1 MEKATIGFLK
11 SVLSS
16 TEIDASEK
24 MILNIILN
32 AKGRNFWEMEQLGE
46 MLGMNRQ
53 LISKKIKSLIDK
65 GFIFRTKPK
74 GKRYYLTYAT
84 DKAKKQ
90 FLPNKKLENG
100 EVMQLFNK
108 VIKGD

>member
-1 MEKATIGFLK
+1 MEKTTIGFLK
-11 SVLSS
+11 SVLAS
-16 TEIDASEK
+16 TEIDANEK

-32 AKGRNFWEMEQLGE
+32 SKGRNFWEMEQLGDL
-46 MLGMNRQ
+46 LGMNRQ
-53 LISKKIKSLIDK
+53 LVGKKLKSLENK
-65 GFIFRTKPK
+65 GLIFRTKPK

-84 DKAKKQ
+84 TKAKKI
-90 FLPNKKLENG
+90 FFPNEKLENG